1 VDFRSLGV
9 REFGTVYEGL
19 LESELSVADTDL
31 VVDKAGFYAP
41 AENRTPAVRTG
52 QIYLH
57 NASGARKATGSY
69 YTKHFAVEHLL
80 DHSLEPAL
88 NEHLARLDKMDDRKA
103 GEAFFDFRIADIAM
117 GSAHFLVA
125 AVDRI
130 ERRLSS
136 YLARRQLPDVVNELQ
151 RLKAAACEALGLP
164 PDVAEIEDAQLLRR
178 QIARRCIYG
187 VDINPVAVQLARL
200 SLWIHT
206 FVPGLP
212 LSFLD
217 HSIVCG
223 NSLVGI
229 ATFAEIADL
238 LDLSGGG
245 LFAGA
250 AQTLIGSAEPPCGSS
265 PNSPTPTVRRS
276 GGHGMP
282 LRKRRRPSPRPPG
295 CSTSLPPRACRKRK
309 SRSRPTT
316 SGPTAS
322 SSPLDSM
329 PGR

>member
-1 VDFRSLGV
+1 
-9 REFGTVYEGL
+9 
-19 LESELSVADTDL
+19 
-31 VVDKAGFYAP
+31 
-41 AENRTPAVRTG
+41 
-52 QIYLH
+52 
-57 NASGARKATGSY
+57 
-69 YTKHFAVEHLL
+69 
-80 DHSLEPAL
+80 
-88 NEHLARLDKMDDRKA
+88 MDDRKA

-151 RLKAAACEALGLP
+151 RLKASACEALGLP
-164 PDVAEIEDAQLLRR
+164 PDVAEVEDTQLLRR

-187 VDINPVAVQLARL
+187 VDIKPVAVQLARL

-217 HSIVCG
+217 HSIVQG

-229 ATFAEIADL
+229 ATFNEIADL
-238 LDLSGGG
+238 LDLSSGG

-250 AQTLIGSAEPPCGSS
+250 AQTLIGSAEAAVRKLAKLSDANGAEIRRARDAFEEEKKAVA
-265 PNSPTPTVRRS
+265 PTAR
-276 GGHGMP
+276 MFDI
-282 LRKRRRPSPRPPG
+282 L
-295 CSTSLPPRACRKRK
+295 
-309 SRSRPTT
+309 T

-322 SSPLDSM
+322 SLPPPSM